1 MFGASLYNWLALAV
15 AVFVPMM
22 ANALVIPYP
31 MNDPFYYPDANSG
44 WQNEAPGTILKTRQ
58 IQAASIGALK
68 LNLFAWQ
75 YLYRTS
81 ANLPSKPSFTVT
93 TVLVPHRADKSKLV
107 SIASPENANSM
118 KCAPSYL
125 FRYSGILELDN
136 FEPRWEQMIYTL
148 FLEEGWI
155 VASPDHQ
162 GPESA
167 SAAGFYQGHMTL
179 DGIRAAINAPEVG
192 IDRDN
197 VKIIGHGYSGGA
209 IANGWA
215 AGLQPSY
222 APELNMVGWSL
233 GGTPSDPRMT
243 LSFLDGSATAALT
256 LIGAVGVI
264 DAYPKTLGELAQ
276 NEIWTQHGRWAVDI
290 AHNNCVY
297 TMVALFAFQ
306 RIQSE
311 KYVQGGKNFTDWPQ
325 INSILAKLTMGSDP
339 QYVPRAPVFMFH
351 AAVDEQIL
359 WYQANNTAVA
369 WCNQGANIRFL
380 TFTDWT
386 MEHVVAY
393 LLATPY
399 IVNFMRDRFDG
410 KDYYGGGC
418 QFDTM
423 TENPLFDPDVL
434 GQRYELLFTVILDL
448 LGKEIGPKDSILMKK
463 TLNNENPNK
472 GKPLKIFQGK
482 KNITDGIGPNNKY
495 HKGNMNN

>member
-1 MFGASLYNWLALAV
+1 MIGARLYSWLALAV
-15 AVFVPMM
+15 AVFLPLM

-31 MNDPFYYPDANSG
+31 MNDPFYYPDEGSD
-44 WQNEAPGTILKTRQ
+44 WQNKEPGTILKSRQ

-68 LNLFAWQ
+68 LNLYAWQ
-75 YLYRTS
+75 FLYRTS
-81 ANLPSKPSFTVT
+81 ANLPSKASFTVN
-93 TVLVPHRADKSKLV
+93 TVLVPHNADKTKLV
-107 SIASPENANSM
+107 SIASPENANTM

-148 FLEEGWI
+148 FLEEGW
-155 VASPDHQ
+155 VVTAPDHE

-167 SAAGFYQGHMTL
+167 MSAGWYQGHMTL
-179 DGIRAAINAPEVG
+179 DGIRATLNAKEVG
-192 IDRDN
+192 INRKH

-222 APELNMVGWSL
+222 APELNMVGWTL
-233 GGTPSDPRMT
+233 GGTPADPRMT
-243 LSFLDGSATAALT
+243 LNFLDGGSTAALT

-264 DAYPKTLGELAQ
+264 DAYPEKLGHLKD
-276 NEIWTQHGRWAVDI
+276 EIWTQHGRWAVDI

-306 RIQSE
+306 KIQSK
-311 KYVQGGKNFTDWPQ
+311 KYIKGGKNLTEFDG
-325 INSILAKLTMGSDP
+325 ISDILDKLTMGRNP
-339 QYVPRAPVFMFH
+339 KYVPKAPVFMFH
-351 AAVDEQIL
+351 ASVDEQIV
-359 WYQANNTAVA
+359 WYQANNTAVS

-380 TFTDWT
+380 TMTDPIL
-386 MEHVVAY
+386 EHVVAY

-418 QFDTM
+418 QFDSM
-423 TENPLFDPDVL
+423 TENPLFDPSVL
-434 GQRYELLFTVILDL
+434 GQRFEMILSVILDL
-448 LGKEIGPKDSILMKK
+448 LGKEIGHKDKILRQK
-463 TLNNENPNK
+463 TLDHKNPNK
-472 GKPLKIFQGK
+472 GKTLKPFRGK
-482 KNITDGIGPNNKY
+482 KNVTSGIGAHNKY
-495 HKGNMNN
+495 HKGNI